1 MNGNLATKYRVLN
14 GAYAPKTRVNMRN
27 TRVGYLKLGSINKQI
42 DYYKKKTTTNKK
54 IVGEEILHAPH
65 SIFTNIVVEIYNK
78 TKKMNINKCRQ
89 RVGPSGSGI
98 WARHVVG
105 GIKYRTIIKK

>member
-14 GAYAPKTRVNMRN
+14 GACAPKTRVNMRN

-42 DYYKKKTTTNKK
+42 DYYKKTTTNKK

-65 SIFTNIVVEIYNK
+65 SIFTKIVVEIYNK
-78 TKKMNINKCRQ
+78 TKK
-89 RVGPSGSGI
+89 
-98 WARHVVG
+98 
-105 GIKYRTIIKK
+105 KKLNVNNGLVRAALGFGHGT